1 MAQLKVT
8 YKKSTIGYSHDQ
20 KQTVHS
26 LGLRRLNQ
34 SVLLPDNS
42 AVRGMLFKVRHLV
55 AVEEVAGEPVQAA
68 ALAAGSPAAPRV
80 DPIRRSRTYDTE
92 QTS

>member
-20 KQTVHS
+20 KRTVES
-26 LGLRRLNQ
+26 LGLRKLNQ
-34 SVLLPDNS
+34 SVLLPDNG

-55 AVEEVAGEPVQAA
+55 TVEEIGDGSAPEEQAQH
-68 ALAAGSPAAPRV
+68 
-80 DPIRRSRTYDTE
+80 RSRVY
-92 QTS
+92 